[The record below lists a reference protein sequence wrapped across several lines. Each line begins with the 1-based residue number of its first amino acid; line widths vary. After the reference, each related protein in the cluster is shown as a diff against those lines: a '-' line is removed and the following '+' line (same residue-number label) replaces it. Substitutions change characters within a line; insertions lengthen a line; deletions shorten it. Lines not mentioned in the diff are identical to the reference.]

1 MSKSTK
7 LSPDGRGRTIVNKD
21 RDSYQSTKRQ
31 KGMANS
37 PKRTNVR
44 YSEKLNYIEQR
55 HNGEKKRRE
64 QSPRSS
70 V

>member
-31 KGMANS
+31 RRKANR

-55 HNGEKKRRE
+55 HNAERKRRKR
-64 QSPRSS
+64 SPRSS